1 MKTPSSFP
9 MQVTFFYFSPNSGIE
24 PQSPHIHPYS
34 WKFWRPSGLSVV
46 PRGLPAYPFLVWS
59 LFHHLRLFSNADYCL
74 FLAYLGNAVVHR
86 AVVTP
91 GYFRFRFMSK
101 NDLQIGDVWTHP
113 DHRGRGLATYAL
125 REAVGRQWKKGRR
138 FWYIADAGNR
148 ASIRVAEKAG
158 FVKCGEGI
166 RTKRFGQ
173 NLFGAYEMITQLELP
188 ESLKGK

>member
-1 MKTPSSFP
+1 
-9 MQVTFFYFSPNSGIE
+9 MQVAFFCFYANSAIG
-24 PQSPHIHPYS
+24 PQSPRIDRYS
-34 WKFWRPSGLSVV
+34 WKFWRPYGLSVV

-59 LFHHLRLFSNADYCL
+59 LFHHLRFFSNTDYCL
-74 FLAYLGNAVVHR
+74 FLAFSGKEVVHR

-91 GYFRFRFMSK
+91 GYFRFPFMSK

-113 DHRGRGLATYAL
+113 DHRGKGLATYSL
-125 REAVGRQWKKGRR
+125 REIGGRQWAEGRR
-138 FWYIADAGNR
+138 FWYIVDVGNS

-173 NLFGAYEMITQLELP
+173 NLFGAYEMITQFEVP